1 MAPRLGKICDKVI
14 PSGVKTPQAELTAFN
29 RPATAHTFFTGF
41 HHALPVKNRVAGKSR
56 ARALPATLPQQPPCQ
71 GSRGP
76 FHSSG
81 APGFLSA
88 VSWPARS
95 EQQRDA
101 RGTPDLSSAN
111 AFGRSFSCDTLRS
124 WACQEANQL
133 CRSRSLQNPMTTFEP
148 GRFLR
153 LAQLS
158 QVSQVSQHSRGRQ
171 DTSYSKF
178 TLSPIRPMLERYL
191 GAGGMAEE

>member
-14 PSGVKTPQAELTAFN
+14 SSSVKTPQAELTAFN
-29 RPATAHTFFTGF
+29 RPATAQAFFTGF
-41 HHALPVKNRVAGKSR
+41 HHALPVKNRAAGKSR
-56 ARALPATLPQQPPCQ
+56 ARALPATLPQQPPGQ

-101 RGTPDLSSAN
+101 RGTPDLSSAY
-111 AFGRSFSCDTLRS
+111 AFGRSFSCETLRS

-133 CRSRSLQNPMTTFEP
+133 CRSRYLQSPMTTFEP
-148 GRFLR
+148 SACSTTCPTVARAANVAGFGRAVTDL
-153 LAQLS
+153 
-158 QVSQVSQHSRGRQ
+158 
-171 DTSYSKF
+171 
-178 TLSPIRPMLERYL
+178 
-191 GAGGMAEE
+191 